1 MLDLLLQKPG
11 VTMRQSPHEALMH
24 SIQEPVELLM
34 DAALRRKDIV
44 VAKVD
49 RLKAELST
57 AESELSEVW
66 PALTNAADAQSSKPQ
81 RVAQCQAQIQAGW
94 NYNLCTDSINTI
106 CSALGDR
113 SIRLLRRSSLR
124 LNCLVGHLER
134 QPGMWGVVPRESTY
148 RLQKHNQR
156 KYNKVG
162 SVTNDRFYSQ
172 WHCTLCGL
180 RASGYCTTWVR
191 QSRQPVGTCRNVN
204 PTCT

>member
-1 MLDLLLQKPG
+1 
-11 VTMRQSPHEALMH
+11 MRQSPHEALMH
-24 SIQEPVELLM
+24 STQEPVELLM
-34 DAALRRKDIV
+34 DAALRRKGIA

-81 RVAQCQAQIQAGW
+81 RVTQCQAQIQAGW

-148 RLQKHNQR
+148 RLQNHSEQKN
-156 KYNKVG
+156 NKVG
-162 SVTNDRFYSQ
+162 GLTNERFYSQ
-172 WHCTLCGL
+172 WHCTPGGAAHKG
-180 RASGYCTTWVR
+180 AS
-191 QSRQPVGTCRNVN
+191 
-204 PTCT
+204 